1 MAAADDAAG
10 SLPASAAAAAAAA
23 GEKLAGFICL
33 FTGTGC
39 TGWCRGTKD
48 LQQ

>member
-1 MAAADDAAG
+1 MAVAADVAVWF
-10 SLPASAAAAAAAA
+10 LLASIASAAA

-39 TGWCRGTKD
+39 IGWCRGTKD
-48 LQQ
+48 PQR

>member
-1 MAAADDAAG
+1 MAAAADVAAG
-10 SLPASAAAAAAAA
+10 FLPASAAAATA

-39 TGWCRGTKD
+39 IGWCRVTKD

>member
-1 MAAADDAAG
+1 MAAADVAAG
-10 SLPASAAAAAAAA
+10 SLPASAAAAAAA

-39 TGWCRGTKD
+39 IGWYRGTKD

>member
-1 MAAADDAAG
+1 MADAADVAVG
-10 SLPASAAAAAAAA
+10 FLPASIAASAS

-39 TGWCRGTKD
+39 IGWCRGTKD
-48 LQQ
+48 PE